1 MTAEGRKARFRER
14 LEAAN
19 GGKVTASAPC
29 RIDMGGTLDISTFH
43 LPLRH
48 LNPCTFNIALDLR
61 TTVRVLPHDVGR
73 IRISSRGFDDAEFPA
88 DAAPFDHPM
97 GLMFAVATY
106 FGASGVHIDIA
117 SGSPPRSA
125 LGGSSVAACALAAAF
140 ASVAEDEQPSPAQI
154 AGLAH
159 ALEASVA
166 GVPCGFQD
174 QLAAVY
180 GGVNAWYWPVT
191 VGDPPFRQET
201 VVEKDDFGGLENRLL
216 VAYGGIPHES
226 KDVNGRWVRGFLS
239 GNGRNNWRRITE
251 LTHRFVAAIKKGNDP
266 DAVEAMNAETAIRRE
281 MTPDVVDD
289 LGGDLI
295 DEAIRQNCG
304 ARFTG
309 AGGGGCLWAVGEPS
323 DIDALRSDWLD
334 LLEKREGARLLEA
347 RIDGEGLICSTI

>member
-1 MTAEGRKARFRER
+1 
-14 LEAAN
+14 
-19 GGKVTASAPC
+19 
-29 RIDMGGTLDISTFH
+29 MGGTLDISTFH

-61 TTVRVLPHDVGR
+61 TTVRVSPYEAGR
-73 IRISSRGFDDAEFPA
+73 IRISSKGFEDAEFPA

-97 GLMFAVATY
+97 GLMFAVAAY

-125 LGGSSVAACALAAAF
+125 LGGSSVAACALATAL
-140 ASVAEDEQPSPAQI
+140 ASVAEDEQPSRAHI

-180 GGVNAWYWPVT
+180 GGVNAWYWPVAA
-191 VGDPPFRQET
+191 GDSPFRRET
-201 VVEKDDFGGLENRLL
+201 VVEKTDFEALEHRLL
-216 VAYGGIPHES
+216 VAYGGVPHES

-239 GNGRNNWRRITE
+239 GNGRDNWRQITE
-251 LTHRFVAAIKKGNDP
+251 LTHRFVAAVKEGNYP
-266 DAVEAMNAETAIRRE
+266 DALEAMNAETAIRRE

-295 DEAIRQNCG
+295 DAALRRNCG
-304 ARFTG
+304 VRFTG
-309 AGGGGCLWAVGEPS
+309 AGGGGCLWAIGEPS
-323 DIDALRSDWLD
+323 DTDALRKDWRD
-334 LLEKREGARLLEA
+334 LLEKREGARLLDA
-347 RIDGEGLICSTI
+347 HIDDEGLRCSTI